1 MIEKLGGIE
10 MQGKDKSSVTVKKH
24 TRRKLNALSILR
36 EGSTLDHVI
45 DSVITHYVHTGLT
58 QEENNKFDL
67 LVELL
72 EQQDKKF

>member
-1 MIEKLGGIE
+1 
-10 MQGKDKSSVTVKKH
+10 MQGKDKSSVAVKKH
-24 TRRKLNALSILR
+24 TRHQLNALSILR

-45 DSVITHYVHTGLT
+45 DSVIKHYIYTGLT
-58 QEENNKFDL
+58 KEENKKFDL